1 MFQKFVSISL
11 VVFLTTLWVK
21 GSVCSQELDWD
32 SLNRGQII
40 VEDATNIQDV
50 HGLRAYFIVE
60 ASAERV
66 WDVLTDYENFAE
78 VFKGIDK
85 VTVLSEN
92 KHGAKVEFWV
102 SVIFK
107 KSHYVLHRKYEKP
120 NELLTWKRASGDLK
134 VIEGSWEIKTL
145 PDSENVMLI
154 YSSFVDI
161 GGIIPTRLV
170 RWHAKREVSNMAERL
185 RSWLVF
191 NSVVSPKRNP

>member
-1 MFQKFVSISL
+1 MTQKFVTISL
-11 VVFLTTLWVK
+11 IVFLTTLCVK
-21 GSVCSQELDWD
+21 GFVYSQELDWN
-32 SLNRGQII
+32 SLNQGKII
-40 VEDATNIQDV
+40 VEDATNMQGV

-60 ASAERV
+60 ASAERI

-78 VFKGIDK
+78 IFKGVDK
-85 VTVLSEN
+85 ITVLSEN

-102 SVIFK
+102 SLIIK

-170 RWHAKREVSNMAERL
+170 RWHAKREVSNMAEQL
-185 RSWLVF
+185 RSWLDLIP
-191 NSVVSPKRNP
+191 VVSPKRTP